1 MYHPTSR
8 VLAVLELLQSH
19 ERMTGVE
26 LARRLEVN
34 ARTLRRYITILQD
47 LGIPI
52 VAERGR
58 YGAYELDSGFRLP
71 PMIFTNDE
79 ALALEIGLIAAT
91 QMGLKE
97 KASAVESARSKLER
111 VMPEDVQAQASALS
125 KTIQLDLQTFASRT
139 SSHVMLVM
147 SRAIQQRSAVR
158 LKYRASNDSESERDL
173 DPYGIACLLGA
184 WYVVGWC
191 HLRNAIRSFRLD
203 RVIEI
208 ALTDTHFSRPE
219 DFDALSYVE
228 QSIAT
233 LPRKFTFKVV
243 LKTDIVAAQSA
254 ISGVLGVLEAE
265 REHVLFRGSIDDLQ
279 WFARLLAG
287 VPFEFVV
294 MEPPQL
300 RSALH
305 AHAQHLMRLA
315 ELT

>member
-19 ERMTGVE
+19 ERMTGAE

-52 VAERGR
+52 IAERGR

-111 VMPEDVQAQASALS
+111 VMPDDVQAQASALS
-125 KTIQLDLQTFASRT
+125 KTIQLDLRTIASRT
-139 SSHVMLVM
+139 PSHVMLVM
-147 SRAIQQRSAVR
+147 SNAIQNQRVISMQ
-158 LKYRASNDSESERDL
+158 YRASDDAESERDI

-191 HLRNAIRSFRLD
+191 HLRKAIRSFRLD
-203 RVIEI
+203 RVTEI
-208 ALTDTHFSRPE
+208 ALQDTHFSRPE

-233 LPRKFTFKVV
+233 LPRDFTFKVV
-243 LKTDIVAAQSA
+243 LKTDMVAAQDA
-254 ISGVLGVLEAE
+254 ISGVLGVLEAQG
-265 REHVLFRGSIDDLQ
+265 EHVLFRGSVDDIH

-287 VPFEFVV
+287 LPFEFVV
-294 MEPPQL
+294 HEPPQL
-300 RSALH
+300 RTALLK
-305 AHAQHLMRLA
+305 HAQHLMRLA
-315 ELT
+315 LSP